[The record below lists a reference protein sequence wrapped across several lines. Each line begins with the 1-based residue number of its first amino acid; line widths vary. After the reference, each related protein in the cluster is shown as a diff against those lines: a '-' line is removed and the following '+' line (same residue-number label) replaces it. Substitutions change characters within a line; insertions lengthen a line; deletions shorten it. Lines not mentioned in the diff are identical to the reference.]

1 MWLHMAWYAD
11 NLYRHQLLY
20 YYLLRAKHGRY
31 GGASAD
37 RTLGPE
43 RIDPKAPET
52 AAPST
57 SSAADAS
64 PSSVVHAYL
73 DYRIFA
79 CRYR

>member
-31 GGASAD
+31 GGAGAD
-37 RTLGPE
+37 CTLGPE

-57 SSAADAS
+57 SSAADGVS
-64 PSSVVHAYL
+64 LV
-73 DYRIFA
+73 
-79 CRYR
+79 CRTRLLGYNTTILV